1 MNENIISWMI
11 VLQNNNKKIKCV
23 MYCFLFD
30 DNITQI
36 IKDSKLSFYV
46 IKILNKFKYWMQ
58 LIIFCILIR
67 TSIETDSLFVI
78 LDIIKW
84 KYAEKILKNKYI

>member
-1 MNENIISWMI
+1 
-11 VLQNNNKKIKCV
+11 

-58 LIIFCILIR
+58 LIIFRILIR

-84 KYAEKILKNKYI
+84 KYAKKN